1 MILPNLIIY
10 NKLTLF
16 YKNNNILDKTGLE
29 ISLVL
34 DRIIYSS
41 CRLYQIVFKSLFLL

>member
-16 YKNNNILDKTGLE
+16 SKNNIGPNRIGLE
-29 ISLVL
+29 ISLKL
-34 DRIIYSS
+34 DKMIYSS
-41 CRLYQIVFKSLFLL
+41 YRLY